1 MPSTAYLTRRQSLET
16 YFNRTAAKTWEQLTS
31 DAPVS
36 KIRQT
41 VREGRDR
48 MRDTLLSWLP
58 TDMDGKS
65 LLDAGCGTGALAVAA
80 ALRGADVTAVDVAES
95 LVKVAADRAPAML
108 GPGRLRFL
116 VGDMLDPSHGAFDHA
131 VAMDSLIHYKSAD
144 IVRALA
150 SLAPRLRGS
159 ILFTFAPRTPALTA
173 MHAVGQLF
181 PRSDRSPAIEPVSEA
196 ALRRA
201 IAEEPAFAAWRV
213 GRVAR
218 VQSGFYTSTAMELC
232 RR

>member
-1 MPSTAYLTRRQSLET
+1 MPSTAYLSRRQTLET

-36 KIRQT
+36 RIRQT

-48 MRDTLLSWLP
+48 MRETLLSWLP
-58 TDMDGKS
+58 PKWNGES
-65 LLDAGCGTGALAVAA
+65 LLDAGCGTGALAAAA
-80 ALRGADVTAVDVAES
+80 ALRGAKVTAVDVAES
-95 LVKVAADRAPAML
+95 LVRVAADRAPKAPE
-108 GPGRLRFL
+108 PGGLRFL
-116 VGDMLDPSHGAFDHA
+116 VGDMLDPVHGPFDHV

-150 SLAPRLRGS
+150 SLAPRVRRS

-181 PRSDRSPAIEPVSEA
+181 PRTDRSPAIEPVSEP

-201 IAEEPAFAAWRV
+201 IAEEAGLAAWRI
-213 GRVAR
+213 GRVER
-218 VQSGFYTSTAMELC
+218 VQSGFYTSTAMELA